1 MNKKVQYETV
11 IKNLEL
17 ILDSER
23 PLSVNAKMSI
33 IASALHTTF
42 SHWTFCGFYVIC
54 KPDLLEIGP
63 YQGHVLPCIHIPF
76 GQGVCGEVAS
86 TGKSKIVEDVLL
98 YPNYI
103 SCDSK
108 TRSEIVIPLFQNQ
121 KVIAVLDMDSPDV
134 GDIEPIDQCS
144 LERISDFI

>member
-54 KPDLLEIGP
+54 KPLVLIKGMYSHVFIFLSGKVFAEKLLLQVNQKSWKTF
-63 YQGHVLPCIHIPF
+63 YCIQITF
-76 GQGVCGEVAS
+76 
-86 TGKSKIVEDVLL
+86 L
-98 YPNYI
+98 
-103 SCDSK
+103 
-108 TRSEIVIPLFQNQ
+108 VIPKHDLKLLF
-121 KVIAVLDMDSPDV
+121 LYF
-134 GDIEPIDQCS
+134 
-144 LERISDFI
+144 RIKK